1 LWFSDAEVRFVT
13 VRINLLP
20 HRELKRRRQRDAFL
34 LLLMITVAIGS
45 SLVFAVYGVIG
56 GRIDQQADRNKYL
69 DSEIAKLD
77 KQIQEI
83 QKLREQT
90 QAMLAR
96 KKVVE
101 TLQGNRSE
109 AVNLLDQLVRQLP
122 EGVHLR
128 SVRQTGATVHLAGY
142 AQSNARVSSL
152 LRNLEA
158 SPWLQEPSL
167 VEIKAATTGNARLNE
182 FTVNVKLTRASA
194 ETQEAHST
202 ALASEKDKRS

>member
-1 LWFSDAEVRFVT
+1 M

-34 LLLMITVAIGS
+34 ALSAITVAVGGAV
-45 SLVFAVYGVIG
+45 VFAVYGVIG
-56 GRIDQQADRNKYL
+56 GWIEQQEGRNRYL
-69 DSEIAKLD
+69 DGEIAKLD
-77 KQIQEI
+77 KQIEEI

-122 EGVHLR
+122 EGVYLR
-128 SVRQTGATVHLAGY
+128 SVRQTGSTVNLSGY

-158 SPWLQEPSL
+158 SPWLQQPNL

-182 FTVNVKLTRASA
+182 FTVNVRLTRAAA
-194 ETQEAHST
+194 EAIEGRNAAPPAQKE
-202 ALASEKDKRS
+202 KRS

>member
-1 LWFSDAEVRFVT
+1 M

-34 LLLMITVAIGS
+34 ALSAITVAIGGAV
-45 SLVFAVYGVIG
+45 VFAVYGVIG
-56 GRIDQQADRNKYL
+56 GRIEQQQGRNKYL
-69 DSEIAKLD
+69 DGEIAKLD
-77 KQIQEI
+77 KQIEEI

-122 EGVHLR
+122 EGVYLR
-128 SVRQTGATVHLAGY
+128 SVKQTGATVNLTGY

-158 SPWLQEPSL
+158 SPWLQQTSL

-182 FTVNVKLTRASA
+182 FTVNVRLTRAAA
-194 ETQEAHST
+194 EALESRNTPPT
-202 ALASEKDKRS
+202 AQKEGQS

>member
-1 LWFSDAEVRFVT
+1 M

-34 LLLMITVAIGS
+34 ALSGITVAIGGAV
-45 SLVFAVYGVIG
+45 VFAVYGVIG
-56 GRIDQQADRNKYL
+56 GRIEQQQGRNAYL
-69 DSEIAKLD
+69 DGEIAKLD
-77 KQIQEI
+77 KQIEEI

-101 TLQGNRSE
+101 TLQANRSE

-122 EGVHLR
+122 EGVYLR
-128 SVRQTGATVHLAGY
+128 SVRQIGGNVNLSGY

-158 SPWLQEPSL
+158 SPWLQQPSL

-182 FTVNVKLTRASA
+182 FTVNVRLTRAAA
-194 ETQEAHST
+194 EAVEVRNTAKPAH
-202 ALASEKDKRS
+202 KDKQS

>member
-1 LWFSDAEVRFVT
+1 M

-20 HRELKRRRQRDAFL
+20 HRELKRKRQRDAFL
-34 LLLMITVAIGS
+34 ALSAITVVIGGAI
-45 SLVFAVYGVIG
+45 VFTVYGVIG
-56 GRIDQQADRNKYL
+56 GRIEQQQDRNRYL
-69 DSEIAKLD
+69 DGEIAKLD
-77 KQIQEI
+77 KQIEEI

-122 EGVHLR
+122 EGVYLR
-128 SVRQTGATVHLAGY
+128 SVKQTGAMVHLTGY

-158 SPWLQEPSL
+158 SPWLQQPSL

-182 FTVNVKLTRASA
+182 FTVNVKLTRA
-194 ETQEAHST
+194 
-202 ALASEKDKRS
+202 ASEAPPPAQKEKQP

>member
-1 LWFSDAEVRFVT
+1 M

-34 LLLMITVAIGS
+34 ALVTITVAIGGAM
-45 SLVFAVYGVIG
+45 VFAVYGVIG
-56 GRIDQQADRNKYL
+56 GRIERQVDRNRYL
-69 DSEIAKLD
+69 DGEIAQLD
-77 KQIQEI
+77 KQIEEI

-122 EGVHLR
+122 DGVYLR
-128 SVRQTGATVHLAGY
+128 GVKQSGATVNLTGY

-158 SPWLQEPSL
+158 STSLQDPSL

-182 FTVNVKLTRASA
+182 FTVNVKLTRALGDAPDGSGA
-194 ETQEAHST
+194 TSMPQK
-202 ALASEKDKRS
+202 EKQP

>member
-1 LWFSDAEVRFVT
+1 MMA
-13 VRINLLP
+13 RINLLP
-20 HRELKRRRQRDAFL
+20 HRSDRRKRARQHFFVVAGGTAL
-34 LLLMITVAIGS
+34 LGALIVVAMHG
-45 SLVFAVYGVIG
+45 FYAAKNET
-56 GRIDQQADRNKYL
+56 QTDRNRFLK
-69 DSEIAKLD
+69 SEIAKLD
-77 KQIQEI
+77 KQIEEI

-122 EGVHLR
+122 EGVYLR
-128 SVRQTGATVHLAGY
+128 SVKQTGATVNLTGY

-158 SPWLQEPSL
+158 SPWLQQPSL

-182 FTVNVKLTRASA
+182 FTVNVRLTRAAA
-194 ETQEAHST
+194 EALESRNTPPT
-202 ALASEKDKRS
+202 AQKEKQS

>member
-1 LWFSDAEVRFVT
+1 M

-20 HRELKRRRQRDAFL
+20 HRELKRRKRRDAFL
-34 LLLMITVAIGS
+34 ALTAITVAVGGAV
-45 SLVFAVYGVIG
+45 VFAIYGIIG
-56 GRIDQQADRNKYL
+56 ARIEQQQGRNGYL
-69 DSEIAKLD
+69 EGEIAKLD
-77 KQIQEI
+77 KQIEEI
-83 QKLREQT
+83 RRLREQT

-122 EGVHLR
+122 DGVYLR
-128 SVRQTGATVHLAGY
+128 SVKQTGANVNLSGY

-158 SPWLQEPSL
+158 SPWLQQPSL

-182 FTVNVKLTRASA
+182 FTVNVKLTRAA
-194 ETQEAHST
+194 ADALENRNT
-202 ALASEKDKRS
+202 ALTVQKEKQS

>member
-1 LWFSDAEVRFVT
+1 M

-34 LLLMITVAIGS
+34 ALSAITVAIGGAV
-45 SLVFAVYGVIG
+45 VFAVYGVIG
-56 GRIDQQADRNKYL
+56 GRIEQQQGRNAYL
-69 DSEIAKLD
+69 DGEIAKLD
-77 KQIQEI
+77 KQIEEI

-96 KKVVE
+96 KQVVE
-101 TLQGNRSE
+101 TLQANRSE

-122 EGVHLR
+122 EGVYLR
-128 SVRQTGATVHLAGY
+128 SVKQIGGNVNLSGY

-158 SPWLQEPSL
+158 SPWLQQPSL
-167 VEIKAATTGNARLNE
+167 VEIKAATAGNARLNE
-182 FTVNVKLTRASA
+182 FTVNVRLTRAAA
-194 ETQEAHST
+194 EAAEGRNT
-202 ALASEKDKRS
+202 AKPALKDKQS

>member
-1 LWFSDAEVRFVT
+1 M

-20 HRELKRRRQRDAFL
+20 HRELKRKRQRDAFL
-34 LLLMITVAIGS
+34 ALSAITVVIGGAV
-45 SLVFAVYGVIG
+45 VFAVYGVIG
-56 GRIDQQADRNKYL
+56 GRIEQQQGRNRYL
-69 DSEIAKLD
+69 DGEIAKLD
-77 KQIQEI
+77 KQIEEI

-122 EGVHLR
+122 EGVYLR
-128 SVRQTGATVHLAGY
+128 GVKQTGSTVNLSGF

-158 SPWLQEPSL
+158 SPWLQQPSL

-182 FTVNVKLTRASA
+182 FTVNVKLTRAAAEVLESRNTTKPSA
-194 ETQEAHST
+194 HK
-202 ALASEKDKRS
+202 EKQS

>member
-1 LWFSDAEVRFVT
+1 M

-34 LLLMITVAIGS
+34 ALSAITVAVGGAV
-45 SLVFAVYGVIG
+45 VFAVYGVIG
-56 GRIDQQADRNKYL
+56 GWIEQQEGRNRYL
-69 DSEIAKLD
+69 DGEIAKLD
-77 KQIQEI
+77 KQIEEI

-122 EGVHLR
+122 EGVYLR
-128 SVRQTGATVHLAGY
+128 SVKQTGSTVNLSGY

-158 SPWLQEPSL
+158 SPWLQQPNL

-182 FTVNVKLTRASA
+182 FTVNVRLTRAAA
-194 ETQEAHST
+194 EAIESRNAAPPAQKE
-202 ALASEKDKRS
+202 KRS

>member
-1 LWFSDAEVRFVT
+1 M

-20 HRELKRRRQRDAFL
+20 HRQLKRRRQRDAFL
-34 LLLMITVAIGS
+34 ALSAITVAIGGAV
-45 SLVFAVYGVIG
+45 VFAVYGVIG
-56 GRIDQQADRNKYL
+56 SRIEEQQGRNQYL

-77 KQIQEI
+77 SQIAEI

-128 SVRQTGATVHLAGY
+128 SVKQIGSTVNLSGY

-152 LRNLEA
+152 LRNLGA
-158 SPWLQEPSL
+158 SPWLQQPNL

-182 FTVNVKLTRASA
+182 FTVNVRLTRAAA
-194 ETQEAHST
+194 EATDSRNTTLPAK
-202 ALASEKDKRS
+202 KDKQS

>member
-1 LWFSDAEVRFVT
+1 M

-34 LLLMITVAIGS
+34 ALSAITVAIGGAV
-45 SLVFAVYGVIG
+45 VFAVYGVIG
-56 GRIDQQADRNKYL
+56 GRIEQQQGRNAYL
-69 DSEIAKLD
+69 DGEIAKLD
-77 KQIQEI
+77 KQIEEI

-96 KKVVE
+96 KQVVE
-101 TLQGNRSE
+101 TLQANRSE

-122 EGVHLR
+122 EGVYLR
-128 SVRQTGATVHLAGY
+128 SVKQIGGNVNLSGY

-158 SPWLQEPSL
+158 SPWLQQPSL

-182 FTVNVKLTRASA
+182 FTVNVRLTRAAAEAAEGRNTAKSA
-194 ETQEAHST
+194 
-202 ALASEKDKRS
+202 LKDKQS

>member
-1 LWFSDAEVRFVT
+1 M

-20 HRELKRRRQRDAFL
+20 HRELKRRRQRDAL
-34 LLLMITVAIGS
+34 LALTAITVAIGGAV
-45 SLVFAVYGVIG
+45 VFTVYGVIG
-56 GRIDQQADRNKYL
+56 GRIEQQQGRNRYL
-69 DSEIAKLD
+69 DGEIAKLD
-77 KQIQEI
+77 KQIEEI
-83 QKLREQT
+83 RKLREQT

-122 EGVHLR
+122 EGVYLR
-128 SVRQTGATVHLAGY
+128 TLKQSGAMVHLTGY

-182 FTVNVKLTRASA
+182 FAVNVRLTRAAA
-194 ETQEAHST
+194 ETLERST
-202 ALASEKDKRS
+202 SPSSQKESQS

>member
-1 LWFSDAEVRFVT
+1 M

-34 LLLMITVAIGS
+34 ALTALTMAVAGAV
-45 SLVFAVYGVIG
+45 VFAVYGVIG
-56 GRIDQQADRNKYL
+56 GRIEQQQDRNKYL
-69 DSEIAKLD
+69 DGEIAKLD
-77 KQIQEI
+77 KQIEEI

-122 EGVHLR
+122 EGVYLR
-128 SVRQTGATVHLAGY
+128 TLKQTGATVNLTGY

-158 SPWLQEPSL
+158 SPWLQQPGL
-167 VEIKAATTGNARLNE
+167 VEIKAATAGNARLNE
-182 FTVNVKLTRASA
+182 FTVNVRLTRAAA
-194 ETQEAHST
+194 E
-202 ALASEKDKRS
+202 ALKRSATPTAQKEKQS

>member
-1 LWFSDAEVRFVT
+1 M

-20 HRELKRRRQRDAFL
+20 HRELKRKRQRDAFIAL
-34 LLLMITVAIGS
+34 SATTLAIGGAI
-45 SLVFAVYGVIG
+45 VFAIYGVIN
-56 GRIDQQADRNKYL
+56 GRIERQNERNGYL
-69 DSEIAKLD
+69 ETEISKLD
-77 KQIQEI
+77 RQIEEI

-101 TLQGNRSE
+101 TLQANRSE

-122 EGVHLR
+122 DGVYLR
-128 SVRQTGATVHLAGY
+128 TVKQAGATVNLSGY

-158 SPWLQEPSL
+158 SPWLEQPSL
-167 VEIKAATTGNARLNE
+167 IEIRAATSGSNSRLNE
-182 FTVNVKLTRASA
+182 FTVNVKLTRTGGEGSVDPAKAASIA
-194 ETQEAHST
+194 KEEK
-202 ALASEKDKRS
+202 AS

>member
-1 LWFSDAEVRFVT
+1 MI
-13 VRINLLP
+13 RINLLP

-34 LLLMITVAIGS
+34 ALSAITVVIGGAA
-45 SLVFAVYGVIG
+45 VFAVYGVIG
-56 GRIDQQADRNKYL
+56 GRIEQQQDRNRYL
-69 DSEIAKLD
+69 DGEIAKLD
-77 KQIQEI
+77 KQIEEI

-122 EGVHLR
+122 EGVYLR
-128 SVRQTGATVHLAGY
+128 SVKQTGSTVHLTGY

-158 SPWLQEPSL
+158 SPWLQQPGL
-167 VEIKAATTGNARLNE
+167 VEIKASTTGNAQLNE
-182 FTVNVKLTRASA
+182 FTVNVKLTRAA
-194 ETQEAHST
+194 LEAP
-202 ALASEKDKRS
+202 LPDQKDKQS

>member
-1 LWFSDAEVRFVT
+1 M

-20 HRELKRRRQRDAFL
+20 HRELRRRRQRDAFL
-34 LLLMITVAIGS
+34 ALSAITVAVGGAV
-45 SLVFAVYGVIG
+45 VFAVYGVIG
-56 GRIDQQADRNKYL
+56 GRIEQQQGRNRYL
-69 DSEIAKLD
+69 HGEIAKLD
-77 KQIQEI
+77 KQIEEI

-96 KKVVE
+96 KQIVE

-122 EGVHLR
+122 EGVYLR
-128 SVRQTGATVHLAGY
+128 SVKQTGTTVHLSGY

-158 SPWLQEPSL
+158 SPWLQQPSL

-182 FTVNVKLTRASA
+182 FTVNVRLTRAAA
-194 ETQEAHST
+194 EPSEGRDT
-202 ALASEKDKRS
+202 APPAQKDKQS

>member
-1 LWFSDAEVRFVT
+1 M

-34 LLLMITVAIGS
+34 ALSAITVAVGGAV
-45 SLVFAVYGVIG
+45 VFAVYGVIG
-56 GRIDQQADRNKYL
+56 GWIEQQEGRNRYL
-69 DSEIAKLD
+69 DGEIAKLD
-77 KQIQEI
+77 KQIEEI

-122 EGVHLR
+122 EGVYLR
-128 SVRQTGATVHLAGY
+128 SVKQTGSTVNLSGY

-158 SPWLQEPSL
+158 SPWLQQPNL

-182 FTVNVKLTRASA
+182 FTVNVRLTRAAA
-194 ETQEAHST
+194 EVIEGRNAAPPAQKE
-202 ALASEKDKRS
+202 KRS

>member
-1 LWFSDAEVRFVT
+1 
-13 VRINLLP
+13 
-20 HRELKRRRQRDAFL
+20 
-34 LLLMITVAIGS
+34 M
-45 SLVFAVYGVIG
+45 FAVYGVIG
-56 GRIDQQADRNKYL
+56 SRIEQQVDRNKYL
-69 DSEIAKLD
+69 DGEIAQLD
-77 KQIQEI
+77 KQIEEI

-122 EGVHLR
+122 EGVYLR
-128 SVRQTGATVHLAGY
+128 SVKQAGATVNLTGY

-182 FTVNVKLTRASA
+182 FTVNVKLTRASGD
-194 ETQEAHST
+194 
-202 ALASEKDKRS
+202 ALEGSNATPPPQKEKQS

>member
-1 LWFSDAEVRFVT
+1 M

-20 HRELKRRRQRDAFL
+20 HRELRRRRQRDAFL
-34 LLLMITVAIGS
+34 AFSALTVVFGGAV
-45 SLVFAVYGVIG
+45 VFAVYGVIG
-56 GRIDQQADRNKYL
+56 GQIEQQQGRNRFL
-69 DSEIAKLD
+69 DGEIVKLD
-77 KQIQEI
+77 KQIEEI

-122 EGVHLR
+122 DGVYLR
-128 SVRQTGATVHLAGY
+128 SVKQKGSTVNLSGY

-158 SPWLQEPSL
+158 SPWLQQPSL
-167 VEIKAATTGNARLNE
+167 VEIKAATTGIARLNE
-182 FTVNVKLTRASA
+182 FTVNVKLTRAAA
-194 ETQEAHST
+194 ETVEGRNT
-202 ALASEKDKRS
+202 APPPQKEKQS

>member
-1 LWFSDAEVRFVT
+1 M

-34 LLLMITVAIGS
+34 ALSAITVAVGGAV
-45 SLVFAVYGVIG
+45 VFAVYGVIG
-56 GRIDQQADRNKYL
+56 GWIEQQEGRNRYL
-69 DSEIAKLD
+69 DGEIAKLD
-77 KQIQEI
+77 KQIEEI

-122 EGVHLR
+122 EGVYLR
-128 SVRQTGATVHLAGY
+128 SVKQTGSTVNLSGY

-158 SPWLQEPSL
+158 SPWLQQPNL

-182 FTVNVKLTRASA
+182 FTVNVRLTRAAA
-194 ETQEAHST
+194 EAIEGRNAAPPAQKE
-202 ALASEKDKRS
+202 KRS